1 MKVLFICRANVGRS
15 QMAPAFFNTLS
26 TKHHAIGA
34 GTHVGDNEGLPLQ
47 ELVIK
52 CMAELGY
59 DLSKKKRRQLTP
71 EIAHEAHKIIVMN
84 EKDDLPPYLN
94 DSPKLIFWDV
104 EDAKGT
110 SYDFH
115 VKIRDQ
121 IRGLVEELVRE
132 IG

>member
-1 MKVLFICRANVGRS
+1 
-15 QMAPAFFNTLS
+15 MATAFFNKLS
-26 TKHHAIGA
+26 PEHHALSA

-47 ELVIK
+47 ELVVK

-59 DLSKKKRRQLTP
+59 DLSRKMRKQLTP
-71 EIAHEAHKIIVMN
+71 EIAREADKIVVMT
-84 EKDDLPPYLN
+84 ERQDLPPYLS

-115 VKIRDQ
+115 IQIRDQ
-121 IRGLVEELVRE
+121 IKGLVEKLVQE
-132 IG
+132 IR

>member
-1 MKVLFICRANVGRS
+1 
-15 QMAPAFFNTLS
+15 MATAFFNTFS
-26 TKHHAIGA
+26 TKHHAFGA

-59 DLSKKKRRQLTP
+59 DLSKKRRRQLTP
-71 EIAHEAHKIIVMN
+71 EIAHKADRIIVMN
-84 EKDDLPPYLN
+84 EKEDLPPYLSK
-94 DSPKLIFWDV
+94 SPKVIFWEV

-115 VKIRDQ
+115 IKIRDQ
-121 IRGLVEELVRE
+121 IKGLVEKLVQE

>member
-15 QMAPAFFNTLS
+15 QMATAFFNKLS
-26 TKHHAIGA
+26 TKHHAVGA
-34 GTHVGDNEGLPLQ
+34 GTHVGDNEGLLLQ

-59 DLSKKKRRQLTP
+59 DLSKETRKQLTP
-71 EIAHEAHKIIVMN
+71 QIAHEADKIVFMN
-84 EKDDLPPYLN
+84 EKEDVPPYLS
-94 DSPKLIFWDV
+94 DSPKVMFWEV

-121 IRGLVEELVRE
+121 IKGLVEKLVRE

>member
-15 QMAPAFFNTLS
+15 QMATAFFNKLS
-26 TKHHAIGA
+26 TKHRAVGA

-47 ELVIK
+47 ELVIR

-59 DLSKKKRRQLTP
+59 DLSKETRKQLTR
-71 EIAHEAHKIIVMN
+71 EIAHEADRIIVMN
-84 EKDDLPPYLN
+84 EKADLPPYLS
-94 DSPKLIFWDV
+94 DSPKVIFWDV

-121 IRGLVEELVRE
+121 IKGLVEKLVQE
-132 IG
+132 ID

>member
-1 MKVLFICRANVGRS
+1 
-15 QMAPAFFNTLS
+15 MATAFFNTLS
-26 TKHHAIGA
+26 NNHHAIGT
-34 GTHVGDNEGLPLQ
+34 GTHVGDNEGRPLQ
-47 ELVIK
+47 ELVIR

-59 DLSKKKRRQLTP
+59 DLSKETRRQLTP
-71 EIAHEAHKIIVMN
+71 EIAHESDKIIVLN
-84 EKDDLPPYLN
+84 EKEDLPPYLR

-121 IRGLVEELVRE
+121 IKGFVEELVRE

>member
-15 QMAPAFFNTLS
+15 QMATAFFNKLS
-26 TKHHAIGA
+26 TKHHAVGA

-59 DLSKKKRRQLTP
+59 DLSKETRKQLTRK
-71 EIAHEAHKIIVMN
+71 IAHEADSIIVMN
-84 EKDDLPPYLN
+84 EKEDVPPYLS
-94 DSPKLIFWDV
+94 DSPKVMFWEV

-121 IRGLVEELVRE
+121 IKGLVEKLVRE

>member
-1 MKVLFICRANVGRS
+1 
-15 QMAPAFFNTLS
+15 MATAFFNTLS
-26 TKHHAIGA
+26 TNHHAIGA
-34 GTHVGDNEGLPLQ
+34 GTHVGDNEGRPLQ
-47 ELVIK
+47 ELVIR

-59 DLSKKKRRQLTP
+59 DLSKETRRQLTP
-71 EIAHEAHKIIVMN
+71 EIVDESDKIIVLN
-84 EKDDLPPYLN
+84 EKEDLPPYLS

-121 IRGLVEELVRE
+121 IKGFVEELVRE